1 MHHSASSLARG
12 VSPLRVTR
20 AGLILAFAATL
31 SACASGGGGAAG
43 TETPSGS
50 TGSPPAAPGPWAI
63 KTRPHID
70 LWFHG
75 FAMISE
81 DTARIP
87 YFRRNYRPDMQA
99 LKNQLNVVTS
109 LDANR
114 DRLALRLRENISL
127 AQNGQFIPLS
137 FATWDDLRTAA
148 NAFLNAGGD
157 PRRANSEQLQ
167 GIIEFFALR
176 FSTAADREWLRMF
189 MVALDDEKTRF
200 YENYYNAEH
209 RNRAPAVQT
218 LDTLWR
224 QTYYPKFARFLR
236 GSQQTNG
243 EILLSMPIGGEG
255 RTISA
260 GPTTVGGGSTV
271 VVTYPVR
278 QDQAVEAIY
287 VFAHEAVGN
296 LMNTVI
302 SDNTTPAEKRTGIY
316 DQYAAHG
323 LVVGGHLLLQKIAPE
338 LADGY
343 ARYYLAIANAPAQG
357 DLSARLVAAFPLP
370 QNFRNAFVR
379 QLDIV
384 LGGI

>member
-1 MHHSASSLARG
+1 
-12 VSPLRVTR
+12 
-20 AGLILAFAATL
+20 
-31 SACASGGGGAAG
+31 
-43 TETPSGS
+43 
-50 TGSPPAAPGPWAI
+50 
-63 KTRPHID
+63 
-70 LWFHG
+70 
-75 FAMISE
+75 
-81 DTARIP
+81 
-87 YFRRNYRPDMQA
+87 MQVK
-99 LKNQLNVVTS
+99 KNQLNVTTS

-114 DRLALRLRENISL
+114 DRLALRLRENTSL

-137 FATWDDLRTAA
+137 FGTWEDLRTAA
-148 NAFLNAGGD
+148 GHFIQAGGD
-157 PRRANSEQLQ
+157 PRRASNPQLQ
-167 GIIEFFALR
+167 GIIEFFAVR
-176 FSTAADREWLRMF
+176 FPQAADREWLRMF
-189 MVALDDEKTRF
+189 LVALDDEKTKF

-209 RNRAPAVQT
+209 RNRAATVQA

-236 GSQQTNG
+236 GSQQSNG

-260 GPTTVGGGSTV
+260 GPTTVGGGNTV
-271 VVTYPVR
+271 VVTYPER
-278 QDQAVEAIY
+278 ENQAIEAIY
-287 VFAHEAVGN
+287 VFAHESVGN

-316 DQYAAHG
+316 DQYSAHG
-323 LVVGGHLLLQKIAPE
+323 LVVGGYLLLQKIAPE

-343 ARYYLAIANAPAQG
+343 ARYYLAIANAPASG
-357 DLSARLVAAFPLP
+357 DLSARLSAAFPLP

>member
-1 MHHSASSLARG
+1 MRQFASSLARG
-12 VSPLRVTR
+12 VSPLRATR
-20 AGLILAFAATL
+20 AGFVLALAATL
-31 SACASGGGGAAG
+31 SACASGGGGAEG
-43 TETPSGS
+43 TPPPSGS
-50 TGSPPAAPGPWAI
+50 TGSPPASTGPWAI

-87 YFRRNYRPDMQA
+87 YFRRNYRNDMQL

-114 DRLALRLRENISL
+114 DRLALRLRENTRL
-127 AQNGQFIPLS
+127 AQNGQFLPLS
-137 FATWDDLRTAA
+137 FGTWDDLRTAA
-148 NAFLNAGGD
+148 QAFLTAGGD
-157 PRRANSEQLQ
+157 PRRATNEQFQ

-176 FSTAADREWLRMF
+176 FPQAADREWLRMF
-189 MVALDDEKTRF
+189 MVALDDEKTKF
-200 YENYYNAEH
+200 YENYYNAEN
-209 RNRAPAVQT
+209 RNRAAVVQT

-236 GSQQTNG
+236 GSQQSNG
-243 EILLSMPIGGEG
+243 EMILSMPIGGEG
-255 RTISA
+255 RTMSA
-260 GPTTVGGGSTV
+260 GPTSVGTGATV

-278 QDQAVEAIY
+278 QDQAIEAIY
-287 VFAHEAVGN
+287 VFAHEVVGN

-343 ARYYLAIANAPAQG
+343 ARYYLAISNTSATG
-357 DLSARLVAAFPLP
+357 DLSARLATAFPLP

-379 QLDIV
+379 QLEIV